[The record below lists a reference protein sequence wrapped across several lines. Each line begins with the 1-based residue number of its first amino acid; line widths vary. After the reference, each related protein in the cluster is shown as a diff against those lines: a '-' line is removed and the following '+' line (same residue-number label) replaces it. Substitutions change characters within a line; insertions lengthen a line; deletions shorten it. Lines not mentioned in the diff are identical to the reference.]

1 MKIKFFSIIALTLF
15 YSTITSC
22 DITNDLDDDNSLTGN
37 NTATNTAATIA
48 DATKAFSQEQIDMAN
63 TAKDASYLTD
73 EEKLVIQY
81 CNLAR
86 LDGDAFSTAF
96 LADLKS
102 SDNSYEKSLLDT
114 LESIK
119 NLPMLVPNEQLCKA
133 AEFHAN
139 DIGPKGE
146 RGHNSTDGTS
156 FADRVRS
163 YYDGVWV
170 GENISYGY
178 NDALKI
184 VRQLLIDKNVESLG
198 HRKNILNDNYCRIG
212 VAIRE
217 HKEYNNCCVQ
227 DFSDSKGDK

>member
-1 MKIKFFSIIALTLF
+1 MKKRFLTILATAF
-15 YSTITSC
+15 ISSTTICC
-22 DITNDLDDDNSLTGN
+22 DVQSDLDDDNSLTGN
-37 NTATNTAATIA
+37 NPASTADVTIA

-86 LDGDAFSTAF
+86 LDGSAFSTAF

-133 AEFHAN
+133 AEYHAN

-146 RGHNSTDGTS
+146 RGHDSTDGTS

-163 YYDGVWV
+163 YYDGGWV

>member
-1 MKIKFFSIIALTLF
+1 MKKRFLTILATAF
-15 YSTITSC
+15 ISSTTICC
-22 DITNDLDDDNSLTGN
+22 DVQSDLDDDTSLTGN
-37 NTATNTAATIA
+37 NPASTADVTIA

-86 LDGDAFSTAF
+86 LDGSAFSTAF

-163 YYDGVWV
+163 FYSGNAIA
-170 GENISYGY
+170 ENISYGY

-184 VRQLLIDKNVESLG
+184 VRQLLIDKGVESLG
-198 HRKNILNDNYCRIG
+198 HRKNILCDKYCRIG
-212 VAIRE
+212 VAIRY

-227 DFSDSKGDK
+227 DFSDSNGDK

>member
-48 DATKAFSQEQIDMAN
+48 DAAKAFSQEQIDMAN
-63 TAKDASYLTD
+63 TAKDASYLSD

-96 LADLKS
+96 LSDLKS
-102 SDNSYEKSLLDT
+102 SDNSYEKSLIDT
-114 LESIK
+114 LKSIK
-119 NLPMLVPNEQLCKA
+119 NLPMLIPNEQLCKA
-133 AEFHAN
+133 AESHAN
-139 DIGPKGE
+139 DIGPEGKTQHE
-146 RGHNSTDGTS
+146 STDGTS

-163 YYDGVWV
+163 FYAGGSI
-170 GENISYGY
+170 GENMSFGHS
-178 NDALKI
+178 DALKI
-184 VRQLLIDKNVESLG
+184 VRQLLIDKGVESLG
-198 HRKNILNDNYCRIG
+198 HRKNILNDKYCRIG
-212 VAIRE
+212 VAIRY
-217 HKEYNNCCVQ
+217 HKTYNNCCVQ